1 MKRLRLNSELSEK
14 QIEADVA
21 TYFGWITPDGQMP
34 FRLLDID
41 EQVYGAD
48 KQYDWVV
55 PIYMQFKVA
64 EGLSPLSQF
73 DIRRSPQRNIQRF
86 RQNNNL
92 FHNPT
97 LYFKLR
103 ELAKNATEY
112 QHNILYNLAHK
123 PNIFAFYVAPLTLYK
138 NEYDRLLFDNDHR
151 YLTHPY
157 YYYREQKIRNSDCVS
172 LIKGV
177 PFLRAHISIFPHEE
191 IRHAEHYY
199 SFSPNG
205 TEIAWHSPQYLPD
218 SVTRLSDTLSRI
230 VALANNKER
239 WFSIKEY
246 AELVSSFTS
255 ELRLPDMN
263 NNNDFPLTTI
273 QDFGRSLYATYN
285 IRQILLSTTNEDL
298 SNIISR

>member
-1 MKRLRLNSELSEK
+1 MKRFRLDSDLSEK

-21 TYFGWITPDGQMP
+21 TYFGWITPDGHMP

-41 EQVYGAD
+41 EQITGAD
-48 KQYDWVV
+48 KKFDWVI
-55 PIYMQFKVA
+55 PIFMQFKVA

-73 DIRRSPQRNIQRF
+73 DIRFSPQRKIQRF

-103 ELAKNATEY
+103 EMAKNATEY
-112 QHNILYNLAHK
+112 QHNILYKL
-123 PNIFAFYVAPLTLYK
+123 
-138 NEYDRLLFDNDHR
+138 EYDRLLFDNDNR
-151 YLTHPY
+151 YLLHPY
-157 YYYREQKIRNSDCVS
+157 YYYRDQKIRNSDCVS

-191 IRHAEHYY
+191 IRHAGHYY

-218 SVTRLSDTLSRI
+218 AVTRLSDTLSRI
-230 VALANNKER
+230 FAAGSYKEQ
-239 WFSIKEY
+239 WFSINEY
-246 AELVSSFTS
+246 AELVSNFAT
-255 ELRLPDMN
+255 EFGLPNIN
-263 NNNDFPLTTI
+263 NNNDFPLRQI
-273 QDFGRSLYATYN
+273 QDFGRNLYLTYN
-285 IRQILLSTTNEDL
+285 IKQIILSTTNEEL
-298 SNIISR
+298 SNYNSR